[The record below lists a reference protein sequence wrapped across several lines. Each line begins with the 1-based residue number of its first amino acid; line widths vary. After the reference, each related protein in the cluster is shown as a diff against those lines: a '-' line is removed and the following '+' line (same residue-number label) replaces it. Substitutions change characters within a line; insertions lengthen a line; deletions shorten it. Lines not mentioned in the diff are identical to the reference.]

1 MPAEVRLPQ
10 AGMGMTDG
18 TVLEWLKQVG
28 EQVRKGECI
37 AEVEAAKTTLEIE
50 APCDGVLARIVA
62 PAGTLVPVREVMAV
76 IALPG
81 EGPGEGDVTGA
92 AEAAPET
99 SPAHEAPVT
108 AAVQVV
114 PAARKLARDHGIDLA
129 GVSGSGPGGRITEA
143 DVRAHFE
150 ARADAVPLTGTRGL
164 IARRMMASLRDS
176 AQFTLIRSADVTD
189 LVHRHDHGDL
199 PGGATYTDVLARA
212 VVLSLSEHPALNA
225 HIVGDEI
232 RIARRVHLGIGI
244 DTGVALLVGVLR
256 DADADGL
263 AELSARRLA
272 LTERV
277 RAGHADPAE
286 LQGSTFTITNL
297 GHAGID
303 AFTPIINPPEV
314 AILGAGRI
322 TDEPVPA
329 PGGPGGPGEPGG
341 SVSRT
346 CIRWPWRCRWPWRG
360 LAQIHHAQSHR
371 RPPGRRRR
379 ARCPVPRNPR
389 RLPQQTHGSVL
400 AGPKVT
406 VAKHGCHRRPLT
418 CALIHLSCLRK
429 GDRGILRAFYYFH
442 GRNYLKTTTPCIATY
457 IALERGSV
465 IRSLGVTMDAEGLR
479 SAVFSRR
486 SALKT
491 GAATAFLLSQAA
503 LLEELASPVA
513 RADSAPTMFPDIQF
527 DLGAFI
533 NPAEVLNDGAGNVT
547 LQFPPA
553 LHAVP
558 AGPAIPDAHP
568 ERPGHPGPGAA
579 HDRGQFSG
587 QPGRRADLLRVLRPA
602 VFQPPAVGAGRGQYP
617 HHAHGSQPSGARRGR
632 PVRHRRGRR
641 PGWRPGRADPQ
652 RHQGPLQRRR
662 CDREQRPAVRVPQ

>member
-28 EQVRKGECI
+28 EKVRKGECI

-81 EGPGEGDVTGA
+81 EGPGESVVTEA
-92 AEAAPET
+92 AEAP
-99 SPAHEAPVT
+99 
-108 AAVQVV
+108 VQVV

-143 DVRAHFE
+143 DVSAHLG

-164 IARRMMASLRDS
+164 IARRMVASLRDS
-176 AQFTLIRSADVTD
+176 AQFTLVRSADVTD

-199 PGGATYTDVLARA
+199 PGGVTYTDVLARA
-212 VVLSLSEHPALNA
+212 AVLSLAEHPALNA
-225 HIVGDEI
+225 HIVGDQI

-277 RAGHADPAE
+277 RAGHANPAE

-329 PGGPGGPGEPGG
+329 PGGPGGPGGSGPGG
-341 SVSRT
+341 PGVA
-346 CIRWPWRCRWPWRG
+346 WRKSITLSLTVDHRAVDGAPAARF
-360 LAQIHHAQSHR
+360 LA
-371 RPPGRRRR
+371 
-379 ARCPVPRNPR
+379 
-389 RLPQQTHGSVL
+389 TL
-400 AGPKVT
+400 AGYLSKPT
-406 VAKHGCHRRPLT
+406 
-418 CALIHLSCLRK
+418 ALS
-429 GDRGILRAFYYFH
+429 
-442 GRNYLKTTTPCIATY
+442 
-457 IALERGSV
+457 
-465 IRSLGVTMDAEGLR
+465 
-479 SAVFSRR
+479 
-486 SALKT
+486 
-491 GAATAFLLSQAA
+491 
-503 LLEELASPVA
+503 
-513 RADSAPTMFPDIQF
+513 
-527 DLGAFI
+527 
-533 NPAEVLNDGAGNVT
+533 
-547 LQFPPA
+547 
-553 LHAVP
+553 
-558 AGPAIPDAHP
+558 
-568 ERPGHPGPGAA
+568 
-579 HDRGQFSG
+579 
-587 QPGRRADLLRVLRPA
+587 
-602 VFQPPAVGAGRGQYP
+602 
-617 HHAHGSQPSGARRGR
+617 
-632 PVRHRRGRR
+632 
-641 PGWRPGRADPQ
+641 
-652 RHQGPLQRRR
+652 
-662 CDREQRPAVRVPQ
+662 